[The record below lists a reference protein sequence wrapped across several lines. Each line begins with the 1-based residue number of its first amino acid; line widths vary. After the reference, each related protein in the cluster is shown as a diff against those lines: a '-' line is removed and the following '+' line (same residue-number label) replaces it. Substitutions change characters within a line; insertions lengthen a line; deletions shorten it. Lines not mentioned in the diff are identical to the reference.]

1 MESSLTQVGIS
12 FTKQKKTVSF
22 QAQKKKFFLYKVEG
36 VFGDRLF
43 NYWCLDK
50 EKKKICPRWLILKGL
65 FCVNWLRKTCEK
77 GKF

>member
-12 FTKQKKTVSF
+12 FTKQKNGVVSGSKKK
-22 QAQKKKFFLYKVEG
+22 KKKFFLYKVEG

-50 EKKKICPRWLILKGL
+50 EKKNLSTLVNFKGSL
-65 FCVNWLRKTCEK
+65 LCKLVKK
-77 GKF
+77 DM

>member
-50 EKKKICPRWLILKGL
+50 EKKKNLSTLVNFKGSL
-65 FCVNWLRKTCEK
+65 LCKLVKK
-77 GKF
+77 DM

>member
-12 FTKQKKTVSF
+12 FTKQKNGVVSGS
-22 QAQKKKFFLYKVEG
+22 KKKKGSFLYKVEG

-50 EKKKICPRWLILKGL
+50 EKFFCPRWLILKGL